1 MFSILEALPHRD
13 SISSSLLSDWLSLI
27 DRRLSFSTLTSSRQS
42 ASKVSLADTDI
53 SYTECKA
60 ADVLVGL
67 SNTVNQAN
75 RVLIEECCIKNE
87 DCRHRLISSLSTELL
102 NDPAGSHVQSLAARL
117 TTSLIVQS
125 PGDSYGNNEL
135 FFAARVGVAPD
146 VILSLLAV
154 TQNVNAVNADGQTFL
169 FFLNLRFFQSEGPP
183 CRCPGIDG
191 HATRF
196 ECLVRALDR
205 RQYDFDHLDNYGR
218 NFLSLMSSSDHFD
231 ANWVADLMSRDT
243 TWRYRVECMSQA
255 RDAHGNFLLD
265 FLSLHPA
272 YDAMSEDI
280 LCKIRPCVPISQ
292 FDLWCYE
299 DREGRSR
306 LHQRVLEG
314 SYFQTNPAVEFRE
327 RLTDGLCARDAL
339 DINRYDRHGRTPIM
353 DFLLKAFETGL
364 SEHSICERVE
374 HLIRDGANVNARS
387 RGGSTILH
395 FAAKKALP
403 QLMQVLL
410 THNVQ
415 VDHQDESGHSAIDYA
430 VKVLQRSRS
439 AKTKAEAMARSL
451 KSTTT
456 LLGLTKPRAAKSP
469 DFEDRQSAKVLQERS
484 EKTLQQLSG
493 ARDQVYPPA
502 LMDNSSAPE
511 MNNWHQLFAG
521 SKSRMD
527 VSVLSRQAAM
537 SSPSS
542 PMRGV

>member
-1 MFSILEALPHRD
+1 VDKLLGKSEQRSSAPSKLVARRRARFLRVSLQQDGKRNPRPVKVKVTSYRTLLQSNSSPDLNSIDKSSTPCYPTELDSSSEVSRASTSVSHNTTSPEARPTSPSFDSPWSAYISEVVVTESHDAATARRDSTVLCPSRMFSILEALPHRD

-102 NDPAGSHVQSLAARL
+102 NDPAGSHVQDSVARL

-272 YDAMSEDI
+272 
-280 LCKIRPCVPISQ
+280 RT
-292 FDLWCYE
+292 
-299 DREGRSR
+299 
-306 LHQRVLEG
+306 
-314 SYFQTNPAVEFRE
+314 YF
-327 RLTDGLCARDAL
+327 
-339 DINRYDRHGRTPIM
+339 
-353 DFLLKAFETGL
+353 
-364 SEHSICERVE
+364 
-374 HLIRDGANVNARS
+374 ARS
-387 RGGSTILH
+387 AH
-395 FAAKKALP
+395 VFP
-403 QLMQVLL
+403 
-410 THNVQ
+410 
-415 VDHQDESGHSAIDYA
+415 Y
-430 VKVLQRSRS
+430 
-439 AKTKAEAMARSL
+439 RSL
-451 KSTTT
+451 IFGAMKTGKA
-456 LLGLTKPRAAKSP
+456 GLVCIKECWKGHISRRTQRWS
-469 DFEDRQSAKVLQERS
+469 
-484 EKTLQQLSG
+484 SG
-493 ARDQVYPPA
+493 SD
-502 LMDNSSAPE
+502 
-511 MNNWHQLFAG
+511 
-521 SKSRMD
+521 
-527 VSVLSRQAAM
+527 
-537 SSPSS
+537 
-542 PMRGV
+542 